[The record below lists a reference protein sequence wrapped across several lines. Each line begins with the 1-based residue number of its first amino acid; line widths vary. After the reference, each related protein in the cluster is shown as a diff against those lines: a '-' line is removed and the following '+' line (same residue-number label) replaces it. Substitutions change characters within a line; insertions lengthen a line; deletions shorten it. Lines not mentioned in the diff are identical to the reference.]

1 MISVPKPALSVVD
14 GYFHSETLSWKPANQ
29 TKRSCPNL
37 KVKLKGPEK
46 NAIAEGL
53 FNYLRVLCASVVKWV
68 LRKIQ

>member
-1 MISVPKPALSVVD
+1 MGTSIVKHFLGNLGIKPKGVAPTSK
-14 GYFHSETLSWKPANQ
+14 S
-29 TKRSCPNL
+29 
-37 KVKLKGPEK
+37 KLKGPEK